1 MIYMVECAFT
11 DPSREDDWNV
21 FYGGDKLTTLL
32 ALPGFRASQRFR
44 AITPTQAPY
53 LAVHSIRDAT
63 VLEQNV
69 YRDVGGG
76 TFSGWDALVTNWD
89 RNLFAGMETAPDVS
103 SDDCLVL
110 LDDKKA
116 AGAVPNVAFSWMQ
129 IAGLDRTVDQRGL
142 AIVDSRTGND
152 LAEQMPDSLRVF
164 APLAGRRVSP
174 HGLDS

>member
-11 DPSREDDWNV
+11 DPAREDEWNV

-44 AITPTQAPY
+44 AITPTKAPY
-53 LAVHSIRDAT
+53 LAVHSIRDAS
-63 VLEQNV
+63 VLDQNI

-76 TFSGWDALVTNWD
+76 TFSGWDDLVTNWD
-89 RNLFAGMETAPDVS
+89 RNLFDGLETAPDVS

-110 LDDKKA
+110 LDDRKA
-116 AGAVPNVAFSWMQ
+116 ERAVPGVSFTWLH
-129 IAGLDRTVDQRGL
+129 IAGLDRTVAQRGF
-142 AIVDSRTGND
+142 AVVDGGTGND
-152 LAEQMPDSLRVF
+152 LADKIPDSLHVF

-174 HGLDS
+174 HGLNS